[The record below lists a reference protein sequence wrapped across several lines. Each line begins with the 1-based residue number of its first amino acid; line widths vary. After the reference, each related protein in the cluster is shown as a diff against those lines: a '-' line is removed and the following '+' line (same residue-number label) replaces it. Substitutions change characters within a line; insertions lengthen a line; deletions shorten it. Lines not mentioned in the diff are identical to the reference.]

1 LGLTGFFDPATYM
14 PVRSYLKVPPTHYDY
29 DLLDRLYSL
38 ERLFSFAV
46 VRHPVKRMISN
57 YRWFIEKS
65 TSAARLSK
73 MGFSEYLEYIFEQY
87 GLDENVVSGH
97 IKPQT
102 RFVGRKVSKVF
113 KYEDGLESAV
123 GEVLRHLGL
132 KLKGEVRL
140 PVANNTTVREVVP
153 SKQELERIYGF
164 YKEDFVAFDY
174 QL

>member
-1 LGLTGFFDPATYM
+1 
-14 PVRSYLKVPPTHYDY
+14 
-29 DLLDRLYSL
+29 
-38 ERLFSFAV
+38 
-46 VRHPVKRMISN
+46 
-57 YRWFIEKS
+57 
-65 TSAARLSK
+65 